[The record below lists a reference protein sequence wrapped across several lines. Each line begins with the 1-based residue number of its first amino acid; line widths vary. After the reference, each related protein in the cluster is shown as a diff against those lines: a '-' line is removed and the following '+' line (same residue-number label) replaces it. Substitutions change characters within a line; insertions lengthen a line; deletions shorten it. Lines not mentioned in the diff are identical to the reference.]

1 MTDLHGA
8 TALGLGFILGLR
20 HALDADHLAAVSTM
34 VSERPSVRSSGFIGL
49 CWGFGHTATL
59 LAVGLTVI
67 VLQISIPEPVTQ
79 WFEAAVGGMLV
90 LLGSSVGW
98 RLWKERWHSH
108 RHEHEG
114 SLHVH
119 FHRHQADPSHGHAHW
134 GKASVKPMLVGMMH
148 GLAGSAALVVLAL
161 ATVRTVW
168 EGIVY
173 VLVFG
178 LGSIVGM
185 TLLAVAISLPSVL
198 SVSVGRWA
206 GVAAQGLAS
215 LASVGLGLAILL
227 QQLGV

>member
-34 VSERPSVRSSGFIGL
+34 VSEQPSLRSSGFIGL

-67 VLQISIPEPVTQ
+67 ALQISVPEPVTQ
-79 WFEAAVGGMLV
+79 WFEVAVGGMLV
-90 LLGSSVGW
+90 FLGSSLAW
-98 RLWKERWHSH
+98 RLWRQRWHAH
-108 RHEHEG
+108 PHEYGGGKHA
-114 SLHVH
+114 H
-119 FHRHQADPSHGHAHW
+119 FHRHRADPSHGHAHW
-134 GKASVKPMLVGMMH
+134 GKASVKPLLVGMIH
-148 GLAGSAALVVLAL
+148 GLAGSAALVVLVL

-185 TLLAVAISLPSVL
+185 TLLAAVLSLPLVL
-198 SVSVGRWA
+198 SVTVGRWA
-206 GVAAQGLAS
+206 QVAVQGLAS
-215 LASVGLGLAILL
+215 VASVGLGFAIIA
-227 QQLGV
+227 QQLRA